1 MEDQSSNNK
10 QLILTES
17 DVAHLIEQYELT
29 CKENTCLKKQLAEAL
44 QKNREL
50 SDKME
55 IATYRLE
62 MLLSNLPT
70 NKKQE

>member
-29 CKENTCLKKQLAEAL
+29 CKENTCLK
-44 QKNREL
+44 N
-50 SDKME
+50 
-55 IATYRLE
+55 
-62 MLLSNLPT
+62 N
-70 NKKQE
+70 

>member
-10 QLILTES
+10 QLILTKG

-29 CKENTCLKKQLAEAL
+29 CKENAYLKKQLAEAL
-44 QKNREL
+44 QKNCEL
-50 SDKME
+50 SDKIE
-55 IATYRLE
+55 IAAYRLE